1 MLVNSGSRHRPD
13 TVADIA
19 KSMPQC
25 HGLLHPQQEFK
36 RQGSSMQV
44 IGLCRFSY
52 PALGGFQVEHDRIED
67 RIAYLYAADRMEE
80 RFRHF
85 EAITLPGLKA
95 QTDGDFTLLIVIGD
109 QLPKPYH
116 DRLMDLISDFP
127 QARVVA
133 QPPRNHRQVMA
144 EVLNDARDDLG
155 QPCLQFRHDDDD
167 AVAVTFVQRLREAA
181 VDCKALLRN
190 HRLVGFDFNRGYI
203 ARPDAAGILAEET
216 VTPYWGV
223 ALAMAVKP
231 WARHTIM
238 NFGHNRLN
246 RFMPTVTFTHENMYV
261 RGHNDHNDSRQG
273 KRVTKVNLKRLDLEG
288 EANFEETFAISA
300 DAVREIFA
308 GQPVF
313 AE

>member
-1 MLVNSGSRHRPD
+1 
-13 TVADIA
+13 
-19 KSMPQC
+19 
-25 HGLLHPQQEFK
+25 
-36 RQGSSMQV
+36 MQV

-52 PALGGFQVEHDRIED
+52 PALGGFQVEHDTIED
-67 RIAYLYAADRMEE
+67 RIAYLYAEQRMEE

-95 QTDGDFTLLIVIGD
+95 QTDGDFTFLVVIGD
-109 QLPKPYH
+109 QLPAPH
-116 DRLMDLISDFP
+116 LDRLHDLLSDFP
-127 QARVVA
+127 QARILA
-133 QPPRNHRQVMA
+133 QPPRNHREVMA
-144 EVLNDARDDLG
+144 EVINDARTDLG

-181 VDCKALLRN
+181 ADCAPLLTN

-203 ARPDAAGILAEET
+203 ARPDSGGILAEEN

-246 RFMPTVTFTHENMYV
+246 RFMPTVTFTHEDMFV

-273 KRVTKVNLKRLDLEG
+273 KRVTKVNLKRLDATG
-288 EANFEETFAISA
+288 EALFQDTFAISSER
-300 DAVREIFA
+300 VRTIFA
-308 GQPVF
+308 ATPRL
-313 AE
+313 AP

>member
-1 MLVNSGSRHRPD
+1 
-13 TVADIA
+13 
-19 KSMPQC
+19 
-25 HGLLHPQQEFK
+25 
-36 RQGSSMQV
+36 MQV

-52 PALGGFQVEHDRIED
+52 PALGGFQVEHETIED
-67 RIAYLYAADRMEE
+67 RIAYLYAAERMEE

-109 QLPKPYH
+109 QLPQPYLS
-116 DRLMDLISDFP
+116 RLQELVADFP
-127 QARVVA
+127 QARIVA
-133 QPPRNHRQVMA
+133 RPPREHRPVMA
-144 EVLNDARDDLG
+144 EILNDARDDLG

-167 AVAVTFVQRLREAA
+167 AVSVSFVQRLREAA
-181 VDCKALLRN
+181 ADCPGLLRD

-203 ARPDAAGILAEET
+203 ARPDAGGMLAQET

-246 RFMPTVTFTHENMYV
+246 RFMPTVTFTHEPMFV
-261 RGHNDHNDSRQG
+261 RGHNDYNDSRQG
-273 KRVTKVNLKRLDLEG
+273 AKVTRVDLRRLDAEG
-288 EANFEETFAISA
+288 EARFEALFAISS
-300 DAVREIFA
+300 DRVRTVFA
-308 GQPVF
+308 GTPRL
-313 AE
+313 AP

>member
-1 MLVNSGSRHRPD
+1 
-13 TVADIA
+13 
-19 KSMPQC
+19 
-25 HGLLHPQQEFK
+25 
-36 RQGSSMQV
+36 MQV

-52 PALGGFQVEHDRIED
+52 PANGGFQVEHDTIED
-67 RIAYLYAADRMEE
+67 RIAYLYGAARMEE

-95 QTDGDFTLLIVIGD
+95 QTDGDFIFVILIGD
-109 QLPKPYH
+109 QLPKH
-116 DRLMDLISDFP
+116 WLDRLQDLIADFP
-127 QARVVA
+127 QAQIVA
-133 QPPRNHRQVMA
+133 HPPRNHREVTA
-144 EVLNDARDDLG
+144 EVINDARDDLG

-167 AVAVTFVQRLREAA
+167 AVSVTFVEKLREAA
-181 VDCKALLRN
+181 VDCAALLEK

-203 ARPDAAGILAEET
+203 ARPDSAGILAEET

-246 RFMPTVTFTHENMYV
+246 RFMPTVTYTHENMYV

-273 KRVTKVNLKRLDLEG
+273 KRVTKVNLTRLDVEG
-288 EANFEETFAISA
+288 EHYFNDRFAISS
-300 DAVREIFA
+300 DAVRRIFA